1 MSTCLG
7 QSACLCVYVCLS
19 VDLNVYL
26 YLCLPVCLCV
36 CVCLCTSV
44 YLYVRLSLSVCL
56 SVCRRHFSE
65 RRQSVTFTAWGIKG
79 NKEGIIDVIN
89 APGPHLHRQTRRYIN
104 LHTHIH
110 THTQMYI
117 QCHTYN
123 VLHKEIKPFMNT
135 FISYYTIHT

>member
-36 CVCLCTSV
+36 CVCLWTSV
-44 YLYVRLSLSVCL
+44 YLYVRLSL